1 MKQQSINEFLLS
13 FILASY
19 CSTDWYLEIKTF
31 KGKGTNVTIKD
42 KCNEITSDLIFQF
55 YSNKYLKNN
64 LQKLL
69 LNFIPETDKS
79 KSLFQQV
86 SQSFFK
92 SLLEL
97 KKQIKLLKTS

>member
-1 MKQQSINEFLLS
+1 M
-13 FILASY
+13 
-19 CSTDWYLEIKTF
+19 
-31 KGKGTNVTIKD
+31 
-42 KCNEITSDLIFQF
+42 
-55 YSNKYLKNN
+55 
-64 LQKLL
+64 
-69 LNFIPETDKS
+69 DKS